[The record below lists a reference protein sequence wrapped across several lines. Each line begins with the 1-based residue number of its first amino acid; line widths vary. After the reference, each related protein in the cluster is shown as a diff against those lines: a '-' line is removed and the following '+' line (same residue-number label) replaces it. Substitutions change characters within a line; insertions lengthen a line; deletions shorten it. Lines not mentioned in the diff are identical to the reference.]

1 MQLGPYFT
9 ASTGLLLKTYRS
21 ASFYELEQ
29 LRNNFHR
36 YLQHAEA
43 IKFVHSSSH
52 VSSVHS
58 VSSSDVRY
66 ISNSLQR
73 NRYSRIRTRHVIRI
87 SMYSCLVLFIG
98 ASLILRGKY
107 RGSCAPLKT
116 TFNPFFI
123 AFFHNTWRHEYIPF
137 CISLNVSKSV
147 NLWRKVWR
155 MIAVLR

>member
-58 VSSSDVRY
+58 VSSSDARY
-66 ISNSLQR
+66 ISNSLAP
-73 NRYSRIRTRHVIRI
+73 YKGTDIRV
-87 SMYSCLVLFIG
+87 
-98 ASLILRGKY
+98 
-107 RGSCAPLKT
+107 
-116 TFNPFFI
+116 
-123 AFFHNTWRHEYIPF
+123 
-137 CISLNVSKSV
+137 
-147 NLWRKVWR
+147 
-155 MIAVLR
+155 